1 MDNTSFCSLN
11 KNTLRKVIVKIRLER
26 IDTQEGMMVEALLD
40 SGTTGLVMGLEFI
53 RKQGFKN

>member
-53 RKQGFKN
+53 RK